1 MSKLKSAM
9 YAAAVAGLAFQGAGL
24 AAGLNPPKVTDTTAR
39 NITMRQVPGF
49 EARCFKESTLRERGD
64 WTNPTK
70 SSSDYVTS
78 VEVRNGVEFVTLT
91 TQAGTDA
98 LKFLME
104 LNADGSMRKVPAL
117 IETSIPGFE
126 KEYGPALRQV
136 VTRTMAGMGE
146 GFLGRTLEVAKDY
159 GPTMN
164 ICTVMGAQSAASPKG
179 KTVLEGTLT
188 YAGRSAYLVSQT
200 YEQACT
206 ENGVRF
212 TTEGSAW
219 SVYDLASHLVMSN
232 AGSFEVF
239 AQGSRFRRAEEFL
252 ECGVTEKK

>member
-9 YAAAVAGLAFQGAGL
+9 CAAALAGVALPGIGF
-24 AAGLNPPKVTDTTAR
+24 AANLNPPKVTDTTSR
-39 NITMRQVPGF
+39 SITMRQMPGF

-64 WTNPTK
+64 WTTPTK
-70 SSSDYVTS
+70 SSSDYRTR
-78 VEVRNGVEFVTLT
+78 VELRNGVEYVTLT

-146 GFLGRTLEVAKDY
+146 GFLGRTLEVGKDY
-159 GPTMN
+159 GATMN
-164 ICTVMGAQSAASPKG
+164 ICTVLGAQSASSPKG

-188 YAGRSAYLVSQT
+188 YAGRPGFLVSQT

-206 ENGVRF
+206 DNGVRF
-212 TTEGSAW
+212 TVEGSAW
-219 SVYDLASHLVMSN
+219 SVHDLVSSLVMSN
-232 AGSFEVF
+232 AGSFELF
-239 AQGSRFRRAEEFL
+239 AQGTRFRRAEEFV

>member
-1 MSKLKSAM
+1 MRSLKAGICAAM
-9 YAAAVAGLAFQGAGL
+9 FSGLALPTVATASGL
-24 AAGLNPPKVTDTTAR
+24 TPPKVTDTTSR
-39 NITMRQVPGF
+39 SIKMRQIPGF
-49 EARCFKESTLRERGD
+49 EARCFKESVLRERGD

-70 SSSDYVTS
+70 SSSDYVTR
-78 VEVRNGVEFVTLT
+78 VELLNGVEYVTLT
-91 TQAGTDA
+91 THAGTDA

-146 GFLGRTLEVAKDY
+146 GLLGRSLEVGKDH
-159 GPTMN
+159 GTTMN
-164 ICTVMGAQSAASPKG
+164 ICTVLGAQSASSPKG

-188 YAGRSAYLVSQT
+188 YAGRPGFLVSQT

-206 ENGVRF
+206 DNGVRF
-212 TTEGSAW
+212 TVEGSAW
-219 SVYDLASHLVMSN
+219 SVHDLVSSLVMGN
-232 AGSFEVF
+232 AGSFELF
-239 AQGSRFRRAEEFL
+239 AQGTRFRRAEEFL